1 MFFVPFDL
9 LRVFVFGYSTLGNGA
24 SAGPE
29 MTSPFGLNRDP
40 WHGQSHVRSAS
51 FQPTMQPM
59 WVQVAERSVR
69 LPCSS
74 R

>member
-1 MFFVPFDL
+1 VALRFFAA
-9 LRVFVFGYSTLGNGA
+9 FVVQSTLGNGD

-29 MTSPFGLNRDP
+29 ITSPFGLNRDP

-51 FQPTMQPM
+51 FQPTMHAM
-59 WVQVAERSVR
+59 CVQVAERSVVV
-69 LPCSS
+69 PCSS